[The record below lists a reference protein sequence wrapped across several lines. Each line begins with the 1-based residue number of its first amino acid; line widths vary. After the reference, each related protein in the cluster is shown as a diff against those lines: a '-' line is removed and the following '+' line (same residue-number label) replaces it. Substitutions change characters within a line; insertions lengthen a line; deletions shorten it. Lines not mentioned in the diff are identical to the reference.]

1 MLKDSKQREQA
12 TDPSYSFIV
21 QAPAGS
27 GKTELLTQRYLRLL
41 STVTSPEQIVALTF
55 TRKAASEM
63 RERIITA
70 LQRAEEGVEANTP
83 HQQLTLGYAKD
94 ALRHSQKYNW
104 QLLKQPGCLK
114 IMTIDALCQTIS
126 QAIFLNDEQIPYAKV
141 SEDPYDLYQQAI
153 RDWLTDVLNKDFLH
167 EPLKILLHHL
177 DNRQDRLTLLLS
189 DLLKTREQWLPA
201 VYAAHEQTKEN
212 FEQALC
218 LIEQHELQRFLSS
231 LPLTEFEELRKLCSQ
246 FAMLDL
252 EINQTRQPLREWT
265 TINQFNRAIANCLA
279 SLLLTKDNKLR
290 KSFDHHVGLK
300 RDNCKKEIYE
310 DLKARS
316 KNILY
321 KLSTIPHFLKLLIRL
336 KNLPEPYYNDEQ
348 WEVLQALLALLPL
361 LAAHLHVTFC
371 TKNQVDFTAISQQA
385 LLALGDDLYP
395 TDLALYLDHTIHHIL
410 IDEFQDTSLQQFQ
423 LLKKLVQGWSPN
435 DGKTLFIVGDP
446 MQSIY
451 RFRQAEVGLFIKARE
466 EGLGSIKLTPLELSA
481 NFRSTSVIVDW
492 VNERFNAIF
501 PPNDDIETGA
511 ISFHAS
517 TAVIN
522 STSDSWINAQQFNDK
537 RQEAEAVI
545 QLVAQELVKYP
556 QDTIAILVRSR
567 THLAEIIPL
576 LRRKNIPFQGVEV
589 EKLSS
594 LAHLVDIWSL
604 TKALLMPANRLA
616 WLAALRSPWCG
627 LSLKDLYHI
636 ANFNKHRSIY
646 YALAHLDKL
655 TQLSNEG
662 LIRARYFY
670 TVMQRALNAR
680 QQKPLIES
688 LIELIKQLHGDLI
701 LSDSQQLD
709 IEQFFTLLNKFTK
722 DGQVNDIKQ
731 LEIEF
736 KQLYSQKT
744 SSSRLHIMT
753 IHKSKG
759 LEFDT
764 IILPSLGSKSQQ
776 QDKPLLR
783 WLKLP
788 RQVGDDLLLMSPI
801 RAAQQDQCLLYN
813 YLSDIDA
820 EKDSY
825 EQQRLLYVAVTRAK
839 KRLYLFDNQ
848 QKLTSNTL
856 REFLNK
862 QSFTSMDWPTQT
874 SNLQMLLPILRRLPL
889 EHYMQQ
895 PPIEILPL
903 AKSRIA
909 IEQDICTN
917 QTNKAIY
924 ELLYWIFSNHP
935 KDINELPWTILQKQL
950 QMMGFTQSEQTNAI
964 STIKTQL
971 ETMLTSD
978 LGQWLCK
985 PHTDEHNQYE
995 LLIYEDGYVKTKL
1008 IDRTFYDQGAY
1019 WLINFKTMPATE
1031 EQQRLDQ
1038 EELNKSVE
1046 TLKEIIKAPL
1056 QLGIYYLPAQLWL
1069 TWTVDVK
1076 TEVSASALI

>member
-12 TDPSYSFIV
+12 TDPKCSFIV

-70 LQRAEEGVEANTP
+70 LQRAEHGVEANTL
-83 HQQLTLGYAKD
+83 HQQLTQRYAKD
-94 ALRHSQKYNW
+94 ALNHSLKYNW

-141 SEDPYDLYQQAI
+141 SEDSHDLYQQAI

-167 EPLKILLHHL
+167 NPLKILLHHL
-177 DNRQDRLTLLLS
+177 DNRQDRLVLLLS

-201 VYAAHEQTKEN
+201 VYAAHEQTKKN
-212 FEQALC
+212 FEQALY

-231 LPLTEFEELRKLCSQ
+231 FPSILCEELRKLCSQ

-252 EINQTRQPLREWT
+252 EINQSRQPLREWT
-265 TINQFNRAIANCLA
+265 TVNQFNRQVANCLA

-300 RDNCKKEIYE
+300 RDSCNKETYE
-310 DLKARS
+310 DLKTRS

-321 KLSTIPHFLKLLIRL
+321 NLSNIPQFLKLLIRL
-336 KNLPEPYYNDEQ
+336 KNLPAPYYNDEQ
-348 WEVLQALLALLPL
+348 WEILQALLALLPL

-371 TKNQVDFTAISQQA
+371 SKNQVDFTAISQQA

-395 TDLALYLDHTIHHIL
+395 TDLALYLDHTVHHIL
-410 IDEFQDTSLQQFQ
+410 VDEFQDTSLQQFQ
-423 LLKKLVQGWSPN
+423 LLKKLVQGWSPE

-466 EGLGSIKLTPLELSA
+466 EGLGGVKLIPLELSA

-492 VNERFNAIF
+492 VNDHFSSIF
-501 PPNDDIETGA
+501 PLHDDIETGA

-517 TAVIN
+517 SAVIN
-522 STSDSWINAQQFNDK
+522 SSTESWIKAQQFNDK
-537 RQEAEAVI
+537 QQEAEAVV
-545 QLVAQELVKYP
+545 QLVEQELINYP
-556 QDTIAILVRSR
+556 KDTMAILVRSR
-567 THLAEIIPL
+567 THLAEIVPL
-576 LRRKNIPFQGVEV
+576 LRRKKIPFQGVEV

-627 LSLKDLYHI
+627 ISLKDLYQI

-646 YALAHLDKL
+646 YTLAHLDKL
-655 TQLSNEG
+655 TQLSKEG

-670 TVMQRALNAR
+670 TVMQQALNTR

-688 LIELIKQLHGDLI
+688 LIEIIKQLHGDLL

-709 IEQFFTLLNKFTK
+709 IEQFFNLLNRFTK
-722 DGQVNDIKQ
+722 DGQINDIKQ
-731 LEIEF
+731 FEIEF
-736 KQLYSQKT
+736 KRLYSQNT

-776 QDKPLLR
+776 QDRPLIR

-801 RAAQQDQCLLYN
+801 RAAQQEQCLLYN

-825 EQQRLLYVAVTRAK
+825 EQQRLLYVAVTRTK
-839 KRLYLFDNQ
+839 KRLYLFDNH
-848 QKLTSNTL
+848 QKLTPNTL
-856 REFLNK
+856 REFLSK
-862 QSFTSMDWPTQT
+862 QSFTSIDYPPSI
-874 SNLQMLLPILRRLPL
+874 SNLQVILPILKRLPL
-889 EHYMQQ
+889 EHYIQAK
-895 PPIEILPL
+895 EIPPL
-903 AKSRIA
+903 ARSHIS
-909 IEQDICTN
+909 IEQDILTS
-917 QTNKAIY
+917 QTNEAIY
-924 ELLYWIFSNHP
+924 ELLYWIFNNHP
-935 KDINELPWTILQKQL
+935 KDITELPWIMLQKRL
-950 QMMGFTQSEQTNAI
+950 QMMGFTHSEQTK
-964 STIKTQL
+964 TILTIQSQIAA
-971 ETMLTSD
+971 MLTSE

-985 PHTDEHNQYE
+985 LHTDERNQYE
-995 LLIYEDGYVKTKL
+995 LLINEDGYIKTRL

-1019 WLINFKTMPATE
+1019 WLINFKTTPATQ

-1038 EELNKSVE
+1038 EELNKNIE
-1046 TLKEIIKAPL
+1046 PLKEIIKVPM
-1056 QLGIYYLPAQLWL
+1056 QLGIYYLPTQFWLSWKVENKAQINTCTLL
-1069 TWTVDVK
+1069 
-1076 TEVSASALI
+1076 